1 MHEPACKELF
11 DEFIENKQEIDL
23 EMIFANLESAKAC
36 IEHGVEEL
44 QDLKRLI
51 LLTKSKFFRGPT

>member
-44 QDLKRLI
+44 
-51 LLTKSKFFRGPT
+51 